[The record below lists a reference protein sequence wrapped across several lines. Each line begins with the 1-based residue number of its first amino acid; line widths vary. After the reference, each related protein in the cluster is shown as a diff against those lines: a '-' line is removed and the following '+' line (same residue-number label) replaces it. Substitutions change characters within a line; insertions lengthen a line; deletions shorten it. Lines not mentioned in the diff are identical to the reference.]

1 MAEVLD
7 HRALANLL
15 AMTGDDPDFVD
26 ELADAYLAD
35 APVQLAALR
44 AAASSGSPSDA
55 VRPAH
60 TLKGNSLNLG
70 AAEVA
75 ELARRIE
82 EDARQGVNGDL
93 SPRIEALAA
102 AFERAQAA
110 LASAR
115 ARRWTVD

>member
-7 HRALANLL
+7 QRALANLL

-26 ELADAYLAD
+26 ELADTYLAD
-35 APVQLAALR
+35 GPVQLAALR
-44 AAASSGSPSDA
+44 AAAAADAPADA

-70 AAEVA
+70 TVEVA

-82 EDARQGVNGDL
+82 EAARQGVVPDL
-93 SPRIEALAA
+93 AGQVEAVAA
-102 AFERAQAA
+102 AFERATAA
-110 LASAR
+110 LAAAR
-115 ARRWTVD
+115 ERRWTVD